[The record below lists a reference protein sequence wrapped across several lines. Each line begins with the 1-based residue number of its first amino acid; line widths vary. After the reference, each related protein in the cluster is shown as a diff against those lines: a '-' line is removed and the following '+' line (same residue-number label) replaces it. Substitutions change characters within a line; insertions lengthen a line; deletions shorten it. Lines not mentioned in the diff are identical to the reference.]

1 MRPSRWRH
9 NLLLMNKIL
18 AIGIRMLFWL
28 IRLLP
33 VRLVGA
39 IGAGIGRTAF
49 YLISRHRNIA
59 LNNLK
64 RVYPDRDESWR
75 RRIGRESFAELG
87 RTMFELPHVF
97 LRSKEFLLSRVE
109 VEGEELFRQAM
120 EAKKGVFI
128 NAYHHSN
135 WELGALM
142 FSMLGYDSSIIYRPI
157 KNRKLEDYL
166 KQCRERFGCTMQSR
180 FDGLRWL
187 PKALNRGESIGVMVD
202 QHMSQGI
209 ETPFLG
215 HPSNT
220 TALPA
225 TFAIRNQ
232 TPLFGVAIKRI
243 GRSFRFRL
251 TFWPIT
257 PPKLTGDKER
267 DTRNIMT
274 EITGSFDAIIH
285 ERPELW
291 LWIHRRWLLLDEQE
305 LKCENENAAS

>member
-33 VRLVGA
+33 VRLAGA
-39 IGAGIGRTAF
+39 VGAGIGRTAY
-49 YLISRHRNIA
+49 YLIARHRNIA

-97 LRSKEFLLSRVE
+97 LRSKAFLLSRVE
-109 VEGEELFRQAM
+109 VEGEEPFRMAM
-120 EAKKGVFI
+120 EQKRGVFV
-128 NAYHHSN
+128 NACHHSN
-135 WELGALM
+135 WELGGLM
-142 FSMLGYDSSIIYRPI
+142 LSLLGYDSSIIYRPI
-157 KNRKLEDYL
+157 KNPELEDYL
-166 KQCRERFGCTMQSR
+166 KQCRERFGATVQSR

-187 PKALNRGESIGVMVD
+187 PKTLNRGGSIDVMVD

-209 ETPFLG
+209 EVPFLG
-215 HPSNT
+215 HPSST
-220 TALPA
+220 TPLPA

-232 TPLFGVAIKRI
+232 TPLFGVAIKRT
-243 GRSFRFRL
+243 GRSFRFHL
-251 TFWPIT
+251 TFWPIN
-257 PPKLTGDKER
+257 PPELTGDKEI
-267 DTRNIMT
+267 DTQNIMGAIT
-274 EITGSFDAIIH
+274 ESFAPIIH

-291 LWIHRRWLLLDEQE
+291 LWIHRRWLLLDEQGSPSE
-305 LKCENENAAS
+305 VSHGAS

>member
-1 MRPSRWRH
+1 
-9 NLLLMNKIL
+9 MNMMI
-18 AIGIRMLFWL
+18 AYAVRMLFWGM
-28 IRLLP
+28 RLLP
-33 VRLVGA
+33 VRLAGA
-39 IGAGIGRTAF
+39 LGAGVGRIAF
-49 YLISRHRNIA
+49 SLISKHRNIA

-64 RVYPDRDESWR
+64 RVYPDSDLSWR

-97 LRSKEFLLSRVE
+97 LRSKAFLLSRVE
-109 VEGEELFRQAM
+109 VEGEEPFRQAM

-128 NAYHHSN
+128 NACHHSN

-142 FSMLGYDSSIIYRPI
+142 LSLLGYDSNIIYRPI
-157 KNRKLEDYL
+157 KNRELENYL

-187 PKALNRGESIGVMVD
+187 PKTLNRGGSVAVMVD

-209 ETPFLG
+209 EVPFLG
-215 HPSNT
+215 HTSST

-232 TPLFGVAIKRI
+232 TPLFGVAIERM

-251 TFWPIT
+251 KFWPIK
-257 PPKLTGDKER
+257 PPELTGDKEH
-267 DTRNIMT
+267 DTQMIMGA
-274 EITGSFDAIIH
+274 ITKSFDSIIH
-285 ERPELW
+285 ERPERW
-291 LWIHRRWLLLDEQE
+291 LWIHRRWLLLDERE
-305 LKCENENAAS
+305 LKSEEVDGSS

>member
-1 MRPSRWRH
+1 
-9 NLLLMNKIL
+9 MNMIIASVVRL
-18 AIGIRMLFWL
+18 LFWGM
-28 IRLLP
+28 RMVP
-33 VRLVGA
+33 VRLAGA
-39 IGAGIGRTAF
+39 LGAGFGRMAF
-49 YLISRHRNIA
+49 FLFARHRKIA

-64 RVYPDRDESWR
+64 RIYPDKRESWR
-75 RRIGRESFAELG
+75 KRIGRESFAELG

-97 LRSKEFLLSRVE
+97 LRSREFLLSRVE
-109 VEGEELFRQAM
+109 VEGEEAFRQAM

-128 NAYHHSN
+128 NACHHSN

-142 FSMLGYDSSIIYRPI
+142 FSLLGYDSNIIYRPI
-157 KNRKLEDYL
+157 KNIELENYL

-187 PKALNRGESIGVMVD
+187 PKTLGRGGSIAVMVD

-209 ETPFLG
+209 EAPFLG
-215 HPSNT
+215 HLSST

-232 TPLFGVAIKRI
+232 TPLFGVAIERI

-251 TFWPIT
+251 KFWPIA
-257 PPKLTGDKER
+257 PPELTGDKER
-267 DTRNIMT
+267 DTQKIMAT
-274 EITGSFDAIIH
+274 ITGSFDPIIH

-305 LKCENENAAS
+305 LNSEKTYGAS